1 MAEPQVPR
9 GRFAPS
15 PTGPLH
21 LGSLTA
27 ALGSWLMARHAGGE
41 WLLRVEDLD
50 PPREKPGVARQ
61 QLETLAAF
69 GFLPDGPVLFQ
80 SERGEFY
87 AAALF
92 GFQPGELLVEGADEE
107 NAAFTPLEVQRQGFF
122 VSGEN
127 IAIDR
132 DHPRFGQGA
141 TIPLFEDDGMPSSA
155 LRKIQRL
162 LGQLHGGIDA
172 TRAFI
177 GELLRLKLIEPI
189 DISMTFDDGQ
199 SLTLD
204 GLYTVSRDSL
214 NELHDSDI
222 ISLFRSGYLQAALCA
237 IQSLNQVAV
246 LARRR
251 NERLTAQA

>member
-1 MAEPQVPR
+1 MAERLEILNIEAHRELCVR
-9 GRFAPS
+9 RDAGR
-15 PTGPLH
+15 
-21 LGSLTA
+21 
-27 ALGSWLMARHAGGE
+27 RHAHFVMIVLQE
-41 WLLRVEDLD
+41 FAAAASSCPIFFAKD
-50 PPREKPGVARQ
+50 P
-61 QLETLAAF
+61 ET
-69 GFLPDGPVLFQ
+69 
-80 SERGEFY
+80 GEFY

-132 DHPRFGQGA
+132 DHPRFGEGA